1 MSLKDRTAAPP
12 RGHGLPCS
20 VASARKQLDADDVA
34 ILDAWLDAVNGDP
47 QRRTDW
53 QIAVDLTDETGV
65 RVSDQQVGKH
75 RRRTCRC
82 YRGVPKS

>member
-1 MSLKDRTAAPP
+1 MSLKDRIAAPP

-20 VASARKQLDADDVA
+20 IASARQQLDADDVA
-34 ILDAWLDAVNGDP
+34 VLEAWLSAPIGDP

>member
-1 MSLKDRTAAPP
+1 MSLKDRTVAPP

-20 VASARKQLDADDVA
+20 VASATKQLDADDVTV
-34 ILDAWLDAVNGDP
+34 LDGWLFSPLGSP

-53 QIAVDLTDETGV
+53 QIADDLSDETGV
-65 RVSDQQVGKH
+65 RVSEQQVGKH

-82 YRGVPKS
+82 YRGTPKS